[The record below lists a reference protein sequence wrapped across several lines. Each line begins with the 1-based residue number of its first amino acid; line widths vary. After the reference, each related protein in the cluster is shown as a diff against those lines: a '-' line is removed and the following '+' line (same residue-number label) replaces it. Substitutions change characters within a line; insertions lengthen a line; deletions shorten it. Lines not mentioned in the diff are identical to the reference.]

1 MHNVYKLFIIAKK
14 KTMALKEVK
23 KIEESVEE
31 SSEEETF
38 DDGMFDGLDA
48 LSEE

>member
-14 KTMALKEVK
+14 KTMASKEVTQ
-23 KIEESVEE
+23 IEESVEE
-31 SSEEETF
+31 SSEEQF
-38 DDGMFDGLDA
+38 DEGVFDGLDA